1 MGSGRVSIREMD
13 ARQNLAQFFA
23 LDPARALYPRYPQG
37 VGNRFSRENDS
48 RPRMG
53 EPPARENDSRP
64 PQPFPTPGGR
74 NIAAIV
80 CLLGAL
86 ITGCT
91 PKSPVA
97 QTPAPPTPAQRLTS
111 ADTLVRAGCL
121 DCLIDAY
128 GEYDLLRAFPYARD
142 AATLGAIRAA
152 GLIARR
158 QRELGMV
165 DDGYLERA
173 RTLAATVPNLPAS
186 VATLLDVLEVLPATG
201 GGVTRTPTSDL
212 DLDRQRRLRVN
223 FDGWSSR
230 LREAASTDELG
241 AYLWLSFACSQTE
254 LRDLTIDQL
263 FEPVAPLNETPLI
276 ALKRATCRRLDA
288 ERLTAL
294 VDANPR
300 FKEIGY
306 WLGLIELGDR
316 KLDPAD
322 KRFEEAYAWRQQWP
336 TLTQSM
342 ANVAMTAE
350 EFQRSL
356 TFYDRTLEL
365 EPNAVDALLGRVRA
379 LTYLGRQDDAIATT
393 DRLIALR
400 WFVGDARYWRALNE
414 SELER
419 NDEAWVDVEAAA
431 KLLIN
436 ADVPKLAGLVAYRR
450 KELTVARERFTLA
463 HTRNANDCE
472 TTFYLGVVD
481 AELRD
486 WGPTAD
492 ILIQAARCLQENENS
507 YLKEIASI
515 EGSDD
520 PPARKAAKIARRRQ
534 YIAKGRRQMATSWF
548 DTAVACY
555 NLSRRTE
562 AQQYAEM
569 VAADEQFG
577 DRAKEIL
584 SRLR

>member
-1 MGSGRVSIREMD
+1 MAYGGWSMSLEPYAISHQPSAMSGLMRSAVTFLSVLAVSC
-13 ARQNLAQFFA
+13 
-23 LDPARALYPRYPQG
+23 
-37 VGNRFSRENDS
+37 
-48 RPRMG
+48 
-53 EPPARENDSRP
+53 
-64 PQPFPTPGGR
+64 
-74 NIAAIV
+74 AAK
-80 CLLGAL
+80 A
-86 ITGCT
+86 
-91 PKSPVA
+91 PVA
-97 QTPAPPTPAQRLTS
+97 QTPAPTPAQRLAS
-111 ADTLVRAGCL
+111 ADALVRAGCL
-121 DCLIDAY
+121 ECLIDAY
-128 GEYDLLRAFPYARD
+128 GEFDLLRAFPYAKD

-158 QRELGMV
+158 QRELGMT
-165 DDGYLERA
+165 DEGYLERA
-173 RTLAATVPNLPAS
+173 RALATTIADKPAS
-186 VATLLDVLEVLPATG
+186 VSVLLDVLDALPATG

-223 FDGWSSR
+223 VDAWSAR
-230 LREAASTDELG
+230 LREAAAVDELG
-241 AYLWLSFACSQTE
+241 AYTWLSFACGQTE

-263 FEPVAPLNETPLI
+263 FAPVEPLSETPLI

-288 ERLTAL
+288 GRLTQL
-294 VDANPR
+294 VTANPR
-300 FKEIGY
+300 FKEVSY
-306 WLGLIELGDR
+306 WLGLIDLGDR

-322 KRFEEAYAWRQQWP
+322 AQFEAAYAWRQQWP
-336 TLTQSM
+336 ALTQSI
-342 ANVAMTAE
+342 ASVAMTAE

-365 EPNAVDALLGRVRA
+365 EPNAVDALLGRIRA
-379 LTYLGRQDDAIATT
+379 LTYLGRPEDAIAAS
-393 DRLIALR
+393 DRLIELR

-419 NDEAWVDVEAAA
+419 NDEAWRDVEAAA

-436 ADVPKLAGLVAYRR
+436 AEVPKLAGLIAYRR
-450 KELTVARERFTLA
+450 KELEVSREKFTLA

-472 TTFYLGVVD
+472 TAFYLGVVT

-486 WGPTAD
+486 WAPAAD
-492 ILIQAARCLQENENS
+492 TLIGAARCLQENEKA
-507 YLKEIASI
+507 YLEEIASI
-515 EGSDD
+515 EASDD

-555 NLSRRTE
+555 NLARKSE
-562 AQQYAEM
+562 AQQYAEL

>member
-1 MGSGRVSIREMD
+1 VTSRSLSAVCSLCLLV
-13 ARQNLAQFFA
+13 ACAA
-23 LDPARALYPRYPQG
+23 KPVVPAK
-37 VGNRFSRENDS
+37 
-48 RPRMG
+48 
-53 EPPARENDSRP
+53 PPA
-64 PQPFPTPGGR
+64 
-74 NIAAIV
+74 
-80 CLLGAL
+80 
-86 ITGCT
+86 
-91 PKSPVA
+91 
-97 QTPAPPTPAQRLTS
+97 PTPAQRLTS
-111 ADTLVRAGCL
+111 ADALVRAGCL

-128 GEYDLLRAFPYARD
+128 GEYDLLRAFPYAKD

-165 DDGYLERA
+165 DEGYLERA
-173 RTLAATVPNLPAS
+173 RTLATTVANPPSSLS
-186 VATLLDVLEVLPATG
+186 TLLDVLDALPGTG

-212 DLDRQRRLRVN
+212 DLERQRRLRVN
-223 FDGWSSR
+223 FAAWSAQ
-230 LREAASTDELG
+230 LREAASIDELG
-241 AYLWLSFACSQTE
+241 AYTWLSVACGQSE

-263 FEPVAPLNETPLI
+263 FEPVRPLNDAPLI
-276 ALKRATCRRLDA
+276 ALKRATCRRFNA
-288 ERLTAL
+288 ERLTQLAT
-294 VDANPR
+294 ANPR
-300 FKEIGY
+300 FKEVAY
-306 WLGLIELGDR
+306 WLGLIDLGDR

-322 KRFEEAYAWRQQWP
+322 KHFEEAYAWRQQWP
-336 TLTQSM
+336 ALTQSI

-350 EFQRSL
+350 EYQRSL
-356 TFYDRTLEL
+356 TFYERTLEL

-379 LTYLGRQDDAIATT
+379 LTYLGRPEDAIAAT

-436 ADVPKLAGLVAYRR
+436 ADVPKLAGLIAYRR
-450 KELTVARERFTLA
+450 KELELSREKFTLA
-463 HTRNANDCE
+463 HTRNRNDCE

-481 AELRD
+481 AELGD

-492 ILIQAARCLQENENS
+492 VLIEAARCLQVNEDS

-515 EGSDD
+515 EESDD

-534 YIAKGRRQMATSWF
+534 YIAKGRRQMATSYF

-555 NLSRRTE
+555 NLSRKDE
-562 AQQYAEM
+562 AQQYAEK

-577 DRAKEIL
+577 ERAKEIL